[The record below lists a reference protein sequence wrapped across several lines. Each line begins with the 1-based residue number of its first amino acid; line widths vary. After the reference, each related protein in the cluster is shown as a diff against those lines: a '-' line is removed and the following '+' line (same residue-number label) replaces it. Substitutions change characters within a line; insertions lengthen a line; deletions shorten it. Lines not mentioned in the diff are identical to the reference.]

1 MARQLPDWLKVF
13 ENPDLNKKVMS
24 GITSFTRPPSISID
38 GEVFTVF
45 DDNGEGV
52 RYDKAIECVVVDA
65 NYGISHIYY
74 GRRYEMNQVVRP
86 APPCFSDNGR
96 SDHDPEQRPSAS
108 ASQPQSEY
116 CQGCKHNAFG
126 TDTFGGGR
134 GKACR
139 EYKKLAVMFDG
150 HIYLL
155 QVPPN
160 SLKNWEQYV
169 EHITNAN
176 VTISHVRTKVY
187 FAEAPRG
194 TLIFEAL
201 GYAGDPVTSGPNGVD
216 VGPLAGFTAVEPLKK
231 LFQDMNRLP
240 DLLDR
245 FTGNNDVAR
254 RTPLPAEEAPL
265 SQQADPRFA
274 QPRAPEPAP
283 APVQQAPAP
292 QPAPTPAPAPPRS
305 KPRIVRSATPAP
317 QPVATP
323 SFAGNGQPVAAPGG
337 AIIEPQVTNDPKTV
351 AGVQKAMKG
360 FLDS

>member
-13 ENPDLNKKVMS
+13 ENPDLNKKVTS
-24 GITSFTRPPSISID
+24 GIVSFTRPPYFSIEGD
-38 GEVFTVF
+38 EFTAF
-45 DDNGEGV
+45 DDNGEGLA
-52 RYDKAIECVVVDA
+52 YGKAIECVVVDA

-74 GRRYEMNQVVRP
+74 GRRYQPGQP
-86 APPCFSDNGR
+86 AAAPLCFSDNGR

-108 ASQPQSEY
+108 ASQPQSEF

-126 TDTFGGGR
+126 TDVLGTGR
-134 GKACR
+134 GKACK

-155 QVPPN
+155 GVPPN

-176 VTISHVRTKVY
+176 VTISHVRTKIY
-187 FAEAPRG
+187 FAEQPRG

-201 GYAGDPVTSGPNGVD
+201 GYAGDPFTVGPNGAD
-216 VGPLAGFTAVEPLKK
+216 VGPLAGFTVVEPLKK

-240 DLLDR
+240 DMLDR

-254 RTPLPAEEAPL
+254 RTPLPAPEEVPL

-274 QPRAPEPAP
+274 QAQASQPAIAP
-283 APVQQAPAP
+283 AHQAPAP
-292 QPAPTPAPAPPRS
+292 QPAPTPAAAKPRS
-305 KPRIVRSATPAP
+305 KPRIVRSATPAA

-323 SFAGNGQPVAAPGG
+323 SFVGNGQPVAAPGG